1 MLIGRNKEKA
11 ILQEALDKEESQFI
25 AVYGRRRVG
34 KTYLI
39 RESYGADFVQTT
51 IGEVCARVAGT
62 GVEGCSNR
70 N

>member
-39 RESYGADFVQTT
+39 RESYGYQFYFQFTGA
-51 IGEVCARVAGT
+51 ARTSAGT